1 MSLINDALRK
11 ARKDAAEQKGVAGKS
26 SPSPRNRNIPF
37 LGVFLIACLAAGLG
51 GILSWSFLS
60 RSKIGPVTI
69 SPREHVELR
78 GENGTPRGME
88 SDPADLSQRP
98 VAVSSPTPTEIPKD
112 EQPSPSPTPESS
124 PLPLSS
130 PTPLPSATGMIG
142 KNIFSASATIEG
154 HRIELDYLVF
164 REEHPYAQINGITV
178 EEGAAIEGFLLE
190 KVEKDRIRLK
200 KGDVLYTVRA
210 LE

>member
-11 ARKDAAEQKGVAGKS
+11 ARKDAAEQTGAARKRG
-26 SPSPRNRNIPF
+26 PSPRNRSFPF

-51 GILSWSFLS
+51 GILSWFLF
-60 RSKIGPVTI
+60 SKIEPVTV
-69 SPREHVELR
+69 SAREHDGFR
-78 GENGTPRGME
+78 SGKGTPTPMNP
-88 SDPADLSQRP
+88 DPADLPQALP
-98 VAVSSPTPTEIPKD
+98 PAVSSPTPTEIPKD
-112 EQPSPSPTPESS
+112 EQPSHSPTRESS

-164 REEHPYAQINGITV
+164 REEHPFAQINGITI
-178 EEGAAIEGFLLE
+178 EEGAAIEGFLLK
-190 KVEKDRIRLK
+190 KVEKDRILLK
-200 KGDVLYTVRA
+200 KGDTLYTVRA
-210 LE
+210 FE